1 MKAKTVIER
10 SACKT
15 RHTDTM
21 KIPTEER
28 KRMKSL
34 TKIEKARGLI
44 NHHKSIFKCPVCGGS
59 VEVNRENSLVCGS
72 GHSFDL
78 SRKGYVNL
86 LNSGR
91 APAYSKD
98 LFEARRKVCEA
109 GFYDP
114 LIEKLTEI
122 LAEYRGCGTKPGF
135 AVLDAGCGEGSHL
148 CGIFRR
154 LGAIRPEAA
163 GDFFVG
169 IDISKD
175 GILIASR
182 GDTGIIWC
190 VSDLARLPFQDGSF
204 DIVLNIL
211 SPANYGEF
219 GRVLKP
225 RGLLVKVV
233 PGERY
238 LAEIREALASGGS
251 AGSGI
256 ESYSNEQ
263 VIRYFK
269 DKMETAEIFDIRY
282 RFRVEEQMLP
292 HLIKMTPLTWG
303 KGADN
308 LLSGKG
314 ISEITAEMTILT
326 GRIKAAAPI

>member
-1 MKAKTVIER
+1 M
-10 SACKT
+10 S
-15 RHTDTM
+15 
-21 KIPTEER
+21 
-28 KRMKSL
+28 SL
-34 TKIEKARGLI
+34 AKIEKTRDLI
-44 NHHKSIFKCPVCGGS
+44 NNHKGIFKCPLCGGS
-59 VEVNRENSLVCGS
+59 MGVNRDNSLACGS

-86 LNSGR
+86 MNSGR
-91 APAYSKD
+91 APVYSKD

-122 LAEYRGCGTKPGF
+122 IAEYRGRGSKSGV

-148 CGIFRR
+148 NGIFGK
-154 LGAIRPEAA
+154 LKDLLPDAA

-175 GILIASR
+175 GIQIASR
-182 GDTGIIWC
+182 GDTGILWC

-211 SPANYGEF
+211 SPANYAEF
-219 GRVLKP
+219 SRILKP
-225 RGLLVKVV
+225 RGMLVKVV

-238 LAEIREALASGGS
+238 LAEIREALADGDG

-256 ESYSNEQ
+256 DSYSNER
-263 VIRYFK
+263 VILYFK
-269 DKMETAEIFDIRY
+269 EKMEAADIQDIRY
-282 RFRVEEQMLP
+282 RFRVEEELLP

-303 KGADN
+303 KDADN
-308 LLSGKG
+308 LLSGKV
-314 ISEITAEMTILT
+314 ISDITAEMTILA
-326 GRIKAAAPI
+326 GRIKATEHSPKRTD